1 MQIYST
7 MPIKV
12 LHPQLFSSSRDIS
25 PNMEE
30 ATFEDFPEGRSVDS
44 EILFEKIKALPK
56 RSAYYGIHRKL
67 SWQCSRE
74 IRQYERDYGLFSK
87 EFLRSEARMKERME
101 ILKKRKRELMESG
114 AHSSVLLRRRVR
126 QPNPKTD
133 TSWRFETNLDNS
145 CKIIEIL
152 VTEEENVEQPVKPK
166 LRREQTICADSST
179 LLPGTTTIA
188 EKIRS
193 LSSTRSAVKNKR
205 QQRVS
210 SFSGHLKTTR

>member
-1 MQIYST
+1 
-7 MPIKV
+7 
-12 LHPQLFSSSRDIS
+12 
-25 PNMEE
+25 MEE
-30 ATFEDFPEGRSVDS
+30 STFEDFPEGRSVDS

-74 IRQYERDYGLFSK
+74 IRQYERDYRLFNK
-87 EFLRSEARMKERME
+87 EFVRSEARMKERME
-101 ILKKRKRELMESG
+101 MLKKRKRELMESG
-114 AHSSVLLRRRVR
+114 AHSSVLLKRRVG

-152 VTEEENVEQPVKPK
+152 VTEEESVEQPVKPK
-166 LRREQTICADSST
+166 LRREQTICADPST

-193 LSSTRSAVKNKR
+193 LSSTVKNKR
-205 QQRVS
+205 QQRPS